1 MTEKE
6 TVTNHANNL
15 HQQAEEKV
23 SCRYVCLC
31 LAIFLILLYP
41 LSAAAADKVR
51 LQLKWRHQ
59 FQFAGYYA
67 AQARGYYQAAGLDV
81 EIISGQPGED
91 TVQNVLQGKAEFGV
105 SATDLLLLREQGAPV
120 VALAVIFQ
128 HSPLALMT
136 LRRSGLQSIHD
147 LAGRKVMIEPDSS
160 ELYAYLRKEGISS
173 CKFTLLPHGFQTKDL
188 LAGNVD
194 AMSTYVTD
202 EPFELSK
209 AGQEYLLYSPRAVGI
224 DFYGDNLF
232 TTESQ
237 LKLNPEMVNAFREAS
252 LKGWEYAMQNPE
264 ELIQLIYSRYSQR
277 HSIEH
282 LRFEASQMA
291 PLLQTA
297 LVQIGHMNPGR
308 WRHIAETYAELG
320 MMKPDFNLKGFLYD
334 PNPPPLDLRWLYVFM
349 GVATMTI
356 AIVSTLAV
364 YIYRINVR
372 LRQGV
377 AERKQAEEEK
387 AELEAQNRQ
396 LQKAES
402 LGRMAGAIAHH
413 FNNQL
418 QAVMGN
424 LEMAMDMYLPQGL
437 NPIDSLAS
445 AMQAACKAAEISGL
459 LLTYLGQMLG
469 KHAPLDLSEVCRQSL
484 SMLQASA
491 PKSLSLKAEFLSS
504 GPVICA
510 NADQI
515 KQVLINLVTN
525 ACEAAGENQGAIG
538 LTVNTVS
545 LADIPTL
552 KRFPINWQPKENVYA
567 CLKVADEGQGIPDG
581 DIDNIFD
588 PFFTTNFTGRGL
600 GLSVVLGI
608 VGAYGGGVTVES
620 EQGRG
625 SIFRVF
631 LPVSTEEIPCL
642 CDLPAK
648 LGALQTGKTKKL
660 QD

>member
-1 MTEKE
+1 M
-6 TVTNHANNL
+6 L
-15 HQQAEEKV
+15 
-23 SCRYVCLC
+23 
-31 LAIFLILLYP
+31 
-41 LSAAAADKVR
+41 
-51 LQLKWRHQ
+51 
-59 FQFAGYYA
+59 
-67 AQARGYYQAAGLDV
+67 
-81 EIISGQPGED
+81 
-91 TVQNVLQGKAEFGV
+91 
-105 SATDLLLLREQGAPV
+105 
-120 VALAVIFQ
+120 
-128 HSPLALMT
+128 
-136 LRRSGLQSIHD
+136 
-147 LAGRKVMIEPDSS
+147 
-160 ELYAYLRKEGISS
+160 
-173 CKFTLLPHGFQTKDL
+173 
-188 LAGNVD
+188 
-194 AMSTYVTD
+194 
-202 EPFELSK
+202 
-209 AGQEYLLYSPRAVGI
+209 
-224 DFYGDNLF
+224 
-232 TTESQ
+232 
-237 LKLNPEMVNAFREAS
+237 
-252 LKGWEYAMQNPE
+252 
-264 ELIQLIYSRYSQR
+264 
-277 HSIEH
+277 
-282 LRFEASQMA
+282 
-291 PLLQTA
+291 
-297 LVQIGHMNPGR
+297 
-308 WRHIAETYAELG
+308 
-320 MMKPDFNLKGFLYD
+320 KPDFNLKGFLYD

-402 LGRMAGAIAHH
+402 LGRMA
-413 FNNQL
+413 
-418 QAVMGN
+418 
-424 LEMAMDMYLPQGL
+424 
-437 NPIDSLAS
+437 
-445 AMQAACKAAEISGL
+445 AEISGL

-491 PKSLSLKAEFLSS
+491 PKSLAIKADFPSS

-567 CLKVADEGQGIPDG
+567 CLKVADEGHGIPDG

-620 EQGRG
+620 EHGRG
-625 SIFRVF
+625 SVFRVF

-642 CDLPAK
+642 CDLPSK
-648 LGALQTGKTKKL
+648 PGALQTGKTKKNL
-660 QD
+660 KD